1 VSAVPD
7 LDLCYTPATELARLI
22 REGELSPVEVVRN
35 SLERIEEVNP
45 KLNCFCFVFADEAL
59 ERAREAERAVAEGAE
74 LGPLHG
80 VPIAIKDLTPTKG
93 KRTTMGSYAFEH
105 YVPQESAL
113 IVDKLLGAGAIMV
126 GKTTTPEFAYS
137 SFTESPLWGITRNPW
152 NLERTP
158 GGSSG
163 GSGAAVASG
172 CVPLA
177 EGTDMGGS
185 VRIPASWSG
194 LVGLKPS
201 FGRIPLD
208 FLPTQFDTIHH
219 FGPLARTVADARL
232 FLTCTQGP
240 DDRDIMSLS
249 PALDLSS
256 LLDSSAE
263 GLRLALDVDLGHYAI
278 DPEVEAA
285 TREAAAVLAEA
296 GAVVEEV
303 DLRWTRELS
312 DAWVAHWGVYLAA
325 IFGDKLAEFRDRMD
339 PRVVKLMDDGLA
351 MGAVDFK
358 RLEFVRTEAWKK
370 LRPVLAGHHALLC
383 PTMSQTARPVE
394 EDDFVWYADRGDGL
408 YHGLDLTCPFN
419 YVGQCPALSVPSG
432 WSSDGLPIG
441 LQIVARRYRDDL
453 ALRIGAVLER
463 VRPWAQRRPPV

>member
-1 VSAVPD
+1 
-7 LDLCYTPATELARLI
+7 
-22 REGELSPVEVVRN
+22 
-35 SLERIEEVNP
+35 
-45 KLNCFCFVFADEAL
+45 
-59 ERAREAERAVAEGAE
+59 
-74 LGPLHG
+74 
-80 VPIAIKDLTPTKG
+80 
-93 KRTTMGSYAFEH
+93 MGSYAFEH
-105 YVPQESAL
+105 YVPEESAL

-152 NLERTP
+152 NPERTP

-177 EGTDMGGS
+177 EGSDMGGS

-194 LVGLKPS
+194 IVGLKPS

-208 FLPTQFDTIHH
+208 FLPTQFDTIQHL
-219 FGPLARTVADARL
+219 GPLARTVADARL
-232 FLTCTQGP
+232 FLAASQGP
-240 DDRDIMSLS
+240 DDRDIMSLA
-249 PALDLSS
+249 PALDLSGP
-256 LLDSSAE
+256 LDSSAE

-285 TREAAAVLAEA
+285 TLGAADVLAGA

-325 IFGDKLAEFRDRMD
+325 IFGDKLGEFRDRMD

-358 RLEFVRTEAWKK
+358 RLEFLRTEAWKQ
-370 LRPVLAGHHALLC
+370 LRPILERHDALLC
-383 PTMSQTARPVE
+383 PTMSQTARPVD
-394 EDDFVWYADRGDGL
+394 EDDFIWYEDQGDGV

-419 YVGQCPALSVPSG
+419 YVSQCPVLSVPSG

-453 ALRIGAVLER
+453 ALRIGAALER
-463 VRPWAQRRPPV
+463 VRPWADRRPPL